1 MNYIT
6 FKKASMGISVVAAFI
21 CAGGV
26 ATLLKSDSP
35 SNKALALNIIV
46 GSGAIAVGNKLLA
59 GHYESEGNYQI
70 KPVIEGK
77 DKEIKQLSSDNKA
90 LIEKNQK
97 QLTVLDEVK
106 TLSDKQA
113 TELKAKDD
121 AIRLLKSQLAAAIAE
136 VEAKL
141 KQDDQR
147 FSMLLVEFKKLLTE
161 DLSDRIYQIYNSLQ
175 DSVTAKKTS
184 QAYAAIVPQLEAFEE
199 KLEVSYDDHCQR
211 LSAIA
216 TLTGDWQLVVKAAVG
231 IYSQI
236 SGEITAL
243 KVKYRN
249 LLNLDERLSLE
260 LACERLNAS
269 VPKDKAKAI
278 LNEFSQGSKADL
290 ERLLSKVDENQ
301 NSLDEMRSQVSDLLD
316 EIDSKNLEIAKLQ
329 QQIADLKRPH
339 YWPYASRSDLA
350 MANGI
355 IQYFEKLGII
365 LDRAGSNYQG
375 WYADLSF
382 HCDRNPRRLTLTDL
396 NPQWDKLAP
405 QIHCLNQPEFKYDA
419 ESDLF
424 TCTVWLTRKPVK
436 SLEQKVAD
444 FKPTL
449 AKSDELISFVSNAYH
464 IGLWGETG
472 TGKSTAISNIIG
484 GLIASLGGSPQ
495 LKLTIP
501 KLDNDTQKIFPSVDY
516 LGVVES
522 IFGLLEAALEIQY
535 RINLS
540 EQAFRNNETI
550 PEYEPI
556 VFFIDEINM
565 IFTRWGKINDADLVN
580 VLDKFTLS
588 LSGDRLQYFNQYM
601 RLELENYKNEFAK
614 TLLKFVWQTGRSL
627 KVKTLI
633 AGQNLQPGAFR
644 VMVNDIANCAYIAL
658 GDAIKPCIGYKVK
671 DVHQESLNSQYNT
684 LQECLTHDTS
694 LRFTALY
701 CPSVGKAYLGELP
714 PPNYYQWDSNLLL
727 SANNKLSPPKNVIDF
742 SRNKLQQGLDGFSSN
757 KTTLDSDLDGFL
769 DDVQNSPEVELIQDK
784 AFKRFIQESKLPKKY
799 QNLGY
804 DALIQLWGKLPKKS
818 DGSVLKTKAYE
829 QVFNVSRSCDRKIV
843 SEFIDYLENQFK

>member
-6 FKKASMGISVVAAFI
+6 FKKASMGISVVAALI

-35 SNKALALNIIV
+35 TNKALALNIIV

-59 GHYESEGNYQI
+59 NHYESEGNYQI
-70 KPVIEGK
+70 KPVIEDK
-77 DKEIKQLSSDNKA
+77 DKEIKQLTNDNKA
-90 LIEKNQK
+90 LIEKHQS
-97 QLTVLDEVK
+97 QLAVLDEIK
-106 TLSDKQA
+106 ALSDKQA
-113 TELKAKDD
+113 TEIKSKDD
-121 AIRLLKSQLAAAIAE
+121 AIHLLKSQLAAAIADM
-136 VEAKL
+136 EAKL

-147 FSMLLVEFKKLLTE
+147 FSMLLVEFKKLLTD
-161 DLSDRIYQIYNSLQ
+161 DLSERIYQIYNSLH
-175 DSVTAKKTS
+175 DSVTAKKSNTI
-184 QAYAAIVPQLEAFEE
+184 YAAIVPQLEAFEE
-199 KLEVSYDDHCQR
+199 KLASSYEDHCQR
-211 LSAIA
+211 LRIINA
-216 TLTGDWQLVVKAAVG
+216 LGGDWQSIVKGAISV
-231 IYSQI
+231 YSEI
-236 SGEITAL
+236 SSEITSL
-243 KVKYRN
+243 KVRYRN

-260 LACERLNAS
+260 AACERLEAS

-278 LNEFSQGSKADL
+278 LDEMSQGSKADL
-290 ERLLSKVDENQ
+290 ERLLTKVNDNE

-316 EIDSKNLEIAKLQ
+316 EIDFKNLEIAKLQ
-329 QQIADLKRPH
+329 QQIADLKRPY
-339 YWPYASRSDLA
+339 YWPHASRSDLA

-382 HCDRNPRRLTLTDL
+382 HCDRNSRRITLTDL
-396 NPQWDKLAP
+396 NPHWDKLAP

-436 SLEQKVAD
+436 SLEQKVND

-449 AKSDELISFVSNAYH
+449 AKADELISFVSSAYH

-540 EQAFRNNETI
+540 EQAFRNSETI
-550 PEYEPI
+550 PEYKPI

-565 IFTRWGKINDADLVN
+565 IFTRWGKVNDADLTN

-588 LSGDRLQYFNQYM
+588 LSGERLNYFNKYM
-601 RLELENYKNEFAK
+601 RTELENYKNEFAK

-671 DVHQESLNSQYNT
+671 DVHQDSLNSQYNT

-701 CPSVGKAYLGELP
+701 CPSIGKAYLGELP

-727 SANNKLSPPKNVIDF
+727 SANKNVSSAKTAIINDE
-742 SRNKLQQGLDGFSSN
+742 SAIQQELDALSTN
-757 KTTLDSDLDGFL
+757 KTTLDGDLDGLL
-769 DDVQNSPEVELIQDK
+769 DDVQNSPRVEAVQGK
-784 AFKRFIQESKLPKKY
+784 VFKRFIQDSKLPKKY

-804 DALIQLWGKLPKKS
+804 EALVQLWGKLPKKP

-829 QVFNVSRSCDRKIV
+829 QVFSVSRSCDRKIV
-843 SEFIDYLENQFK
+843 SEFIDYLEGLFK